1 MKSKNSLLL
10 QALTLNAAF
19 STICALIM
27 LLASSWIA
35 QQLGIEQ
42 AMSVTLT
49 AVFLALF
56 ALQLWNIVR
65 TRKIRTWEIAGI
77 IGGDLAWVAGSFV
90 LIAIYHD
97 SVSSLG
103 IVLVDLVAFAVLFF
117 AILQIRGLRE
127 SQTKVTGS

>member
-1 MKSKNSLLL
+1 MNSKNSLLL
-10 QALTLNAAF
+10 QALTLNAVF

-49 AVFLALF
+49 AVLLALF

-65 TRKIRTWEIAGI
+65 TRKIRPWEIAGI
-77 IGGDLAWVAGSFV
+77 IGGDIAWVAGSFV
-90 LIAIYHD
+90 LIAMHYD

-103 IVLVDLVAFAVLFF
+103 VVLVDLVAFAVLFF
-117 AILQIRGLRE
+117 AILQIRGLRA
-127 SQTKVTGS
+127 SYS

>member
-1 MKSKNSLLL
+1 MNSKNSLLL

-65 TRKIRTWEIAGI
+65 TRKIRPGRL
-77 IGGDLAWVAGSFV
+77 LALSA
-90 LIAIYHD
+90 AI
-97 SVSSLG
+97 SPGLQ
-103 IVLVDLVAFAVLFF
+103 AVLC
-117 AILQIRGLRE
+117 
-127 SQTKVTGS
+127 